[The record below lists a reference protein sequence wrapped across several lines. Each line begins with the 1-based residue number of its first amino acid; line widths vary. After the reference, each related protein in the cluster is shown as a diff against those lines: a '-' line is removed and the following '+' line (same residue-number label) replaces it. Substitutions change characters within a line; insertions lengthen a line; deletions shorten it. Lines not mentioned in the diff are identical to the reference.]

1 MKNIT
6 KTLFGQLY
14 YFKKNSHFQLKTNRL
29 YCETFYIPEH
39 FIYGIF
45 DFKLIS
51 NSDFFSNIVIG
62 NRDNSF
68 KIQEKYKFI
77 DNIEIL
83 KLEQFKNNEYK
94 EIELN
99 NIDSILLKNLKH
111 KDDTNIITCSCCHR
125 F

>member
-14 YFKKNSHFQLKTNRL
+14 YFNKNSHFHRNNRL

-51 NSDFFSNIVIG
+51 NTDFFSNIVIG

-94 EIELN
+94 EIELD
-99 NIDSILLKNLKH
+99 NIDSKLLKNLKH
-111 KDDTNIITCSCCHR
+111 KDNTNIITCSCCHR